1 MGKNNNVELLGEI
14 SSELR
19 YYFKSNE
26 QTFYRST
33 IKIERNSGNFD
44 EIPFVVSGRIYKDE
58 CCIGQSVKIK
68 GEYRSRFKNG
78 HVLLYV
84 LAEEFEPVS
93 KALCFVSAE
102 EFAQGFVVGSK
113 NKIFLDGYICKNP
126 IYRKTPLGKE
136 ITDIILAVNRDD
148 GKSDYIPCIAWHR
161 NARITGN
168 LPVGVHIKIDGR
180 VQSRQYVKKLSEEYA
195 ETRTAYEVSIWR
207 LEVLS
212 GEKCKDQV
220 TDAE

>member
-1 MGKNNNVELLGEI
+1 MGKNNKVELLGEI
-14 SSELR
+14 SSEFR

-26 QTFYRST
+26 QTFYMST

-44 EIPFVVSGRIYKDE
+44 EIPFVVSGRITEEE
-58 CCIGQSVKIK
+58 CSLTTII
-68 GEYRSRFKNG
+68 R
-78 HVLLYV
+78 L
-84 LAEEFEPVS
+84 
-93 KALCFVSAE
+93 
-102 EFAQGFVVGSK
+102 
-113 NKIFLDGYICKNP
+113 FLDGYICKEP

-161 NARITGN
+161 NARIMEN
-168 LPVGVHIKIDGR
+168 LPVGAHIKIDGR

-207 LEVLS
+207 LGVLS
-212 GEKCKDQV
+212 GEECKDQV
-220 TDAE
+220 ATYTELRQH

>member
-1 MGKNNNVELLGEI
+1 MGKNNKVELLGEI
-14 SSELR
+14 SSEFR

-44 EIPFVVSGRIYKDE
+44 EIPFVVSGRITEEE
-58 CCIGQSVKIK
+58 CSIGQSVKIK

-93 KALCFVSAE
+93 DIGYE
-102 EFAQGFVVGSK
+102 
-113 NKIFLDGYICKNP
+113 NKIFLDGYICKEP
-126 IYRKTPLGKE
+126 TYRKTPLGKE
-136 ITDIILAVNRDD
+136 ITDIILAANRDD

-168 LPVGVHIKIDGR
+168 LPVGAHIKIDGR

-207 LEVLS
+207 LGVLS
-212 GEKCKDQV
+212 GEECKDQV